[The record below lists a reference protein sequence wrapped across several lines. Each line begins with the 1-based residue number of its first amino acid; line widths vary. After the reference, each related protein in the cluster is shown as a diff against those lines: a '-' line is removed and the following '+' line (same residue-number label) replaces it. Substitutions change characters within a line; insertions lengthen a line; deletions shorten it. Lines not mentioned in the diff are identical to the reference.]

1 MQADLI
7 VFANGADGHS
17 LARGVSENRSAGGGE
32 LVIRVCDSRIE
43 LFNAILASRAARKCI
58 SLIHIGGPA
67 STAIDPRGLRL
78 IETIRRHPSL
88 AVMCRPVAVAHS
100 VSSAVERAC
109 TGAGAFG
116 VVSEHQLA
124 DSENF
129 DALVTAILSRV
140 PRKVGATRTPLFT
153 LDLRDE
159 ESEVAPDF
167 ELSFRRMFGAESGP
181 HDDAILEAWAMEIPE
196 KLIVESVENDADSG
210 WSGSTVS
217 RRIERIREL
226 APVLYR
232 DNSGNLA
239 KVRLARDLLKVDAV
253 QPSAV
258 TSLTPLPDVD
268 RCAELA
274 ANDDLMRETFLDD
287 DARIA
292 LNAVVNRRV
301 FEMTKSGG
309 RPRASARAEQLER
322 DVTDAFENSFSGRY
336 RSAAAFRSALA
347 RALYGIADTEIE
359 RRAAAA

>member
-1 MQADLI
+1 MQADL
-7 VFANGADGHS
+7 VVYANGADGRS
-17 LARGVSENRSAGGGE
+17 LARVVHGGSISDE
-32 LVIRVCDSRIE
+32 LSIQSCERRVE
-43 LFNAILASRAARKCI
+43 VFNAILASRASRKCI
-58 SLIHIGGPA
+58 ALVHIGGPA
-67 STAIDPRGLRL
+67 ATSIDQRGLRL

-88 AVMCRPVAVAHS
+88 AAMCRPVAVVHA
-100 VSSAVERAC
+100 VSKTVEHASAN
-109 TGAGAFG
+109 AGAFG
-116 VVSEHQLA
+116 VVSEHQLQDPA
-124 DSENF
+124 NF
-129 DALVTAILSRV
+129 DALITSTLSRV

-153 LDLRDE
+153 LDLSGEQE
-159 ESEVAPDF
+159 EDLPDF
-167 ELSFRRMFGAESGP
+167 DQSFKQIFGTESGP
-181 HDDAILEAWAMEIPE
+181 HDDAIIEAWAKEIPE
-196 KLIVESVENDADSG
+196 KLIVESVENDANSG

-239 KVRLARDLLKVDAV
+239 KVRLAQDLLTIGPPRSNSVAG
-253 QPSAV
+253 
-258 TSLTPLPDVD
+258 LTPLPDVD

-301 FEMTKSGG
+301 FELTRSGG

-347 RALYGIADTEIE
+347 RALYGIADTELE
-359 RRAAAA
+359 RRASAA